1 MILSL
6 YSHILVRLLL
16 RRPFLFLSCF
26 SDSLT
31 FSDGECS
38 DPGGLFPLGF
48 VLFAFLI
55 AFLYFLVLLLPVGFP
70 LLVHICVVQPSY
82 LYPWS
87 IVNLAAFADIRKLSQ
102 VNGILMTVQRSFYC
116 PLFILVLRVLAGNVT
131 KPW

>member
-55 AFLYFLVLLLPVGFP
+55 AFLYFLVPLLPAGFP
-70 LLVHICVVQPSY
+70 LLVHILCSAAQLPISVVY
-82 LYPWS
+82 REFGS
-87 IVNLAAFADIRKLSQ
+87 IR
-102 VNGILMTVQRSFYC
+102 RH
-116 PLFILVLRVLAGNVT
+116 
-131 KPW
+131 